1 MDEARR
7 QAYFEKA
14 RGLVEQH
21 GWVCQSV
28 FPSEDEC
35 GFTYT
40 IGLSKKFHHPEVF
53 VVGVGSHELQQDV
66 LNSIGSQIRDG
77 HRFTSPAIFKLPNFD
92 VDFASGPV
100 IPQHLVRNYS
110 GIGATLLRGS
120 FEAIQLYLPDPEG
133 FFPWDANVKPIYRE
147 LQMQFFDL
155 PSADSYTKI
164 LH

>member
-1 MDEARR
+1 
-7 QAYFEKA
+7 
-14 RGLVEQH
+14 
-21 GWVCQSV
+21 
-28 FPSEDEC
+28 
-35 GFTYT
+35 
-40 IGLSKKFHHPEVF
+40 
-53 VVGVGSHELQQDV
+53 
-66 LNSIGSQIRDG
+66 
-77 HRFTSPAIFKLPNFD
+77 
-92 VDFASGPV
+92 
-100 IPQHLVRNYS
+100 VRNYS